1 MESTRPHAGRGGDTN
16 VDATSPKL
24 HRPLAAKRRQAANN
38 PAHAKTPLND
48 PEAVASAIGLA
59 APFSAW
65 PRDALIRL
73 AGASRVTSHRSGTT
87 LIVAGQPCDQITV
100 IADGTVLSSV
110 STPGGRRLTF
120 KIDDAAFAYGLAS
133 LSDGLPQR
141 IDLVADQHVS
151 VIRAPLAAVR
161 AELTRMPS
169 LWEPIAVE
177 TIRRSRCYA
186 MQLNQ
191 FVFDTP
197 LVRAATLLL
206 GLLARSGK
214 EGHDDPVDID
224 YRLSQERLADTLGVS
239 RQWATA
245 LVRELS

>member
-87 LIVAGQPCDQITV
+87 LIVAGQSCDQITV

-110 STPGGRRLTF
+110 STPGGRRLT
-120 KIDDAAFAYGLAS
+120 
-133 LSDGLPQR
+133 
-141 IDLVADQHVS
+141 
-151 VIRAPLAAVR
+151 
-161 AELTRMPS
+161 
-169 LWEPIAVE
+169 
-177 TIRRSRCYA
+177 
-186 MQLNQ
+186 
-191 FVFDTP
+191 
-197 LVRAATLLL
+197 LL
-206 GLLARSGK
+206 G
-214 EGHDDPVDID
+214 
-224 YRLSQERLADTLGVS
+224 
-239 RQWATA
+239 
-245 LVRELS
+245 